1 MNAEIPDFIRA
12 TRTAYDTIAEPYT
25 EQFSDWAGIP
35 TLDRTQITGFAEL
48 VKEQGKGP
56 VADIGS
62 GPGHVTAA
70 LHDLGVRVFGVDVSP
85 KMVELA
91 RRAHPDLRFHVGSMT
106 SLDLP
111 SETLGGITALYSII
125 HVPDDHLP
133 TAFAEFHR
141 VLAPGAHAL
150 IGFQYEPGGTHMH
163 LDERFGHKISLDYW
177 LRAPEAVAE
186 PLTEAGFQVILR
198 VLREPL
204 GEEKLSR
211 AYLVARKP
219 A

>member
-1 MNAEIPDFIRA
+1 VNAENPDFIRA

-35 TLDRTQITGFAEL
+35 LLDRTQINGFAEL
-48 VKEQGKGP
+48 VKEQGTGP
-56 VADIGS
+56 VADVGS
-62 GPGHVTAA
+62 GPGHVTAH
-70 LHDLGVRVFGVDVSP
+70 LHSLGLQIFGVDVSP
-85 KMVELA
+85 RMVELA

-111 SETLGGITALYSII
+111 AETLTGLTALYSII

-133 TAFAEFHR
+133 KAFSEFHR
-141 VLAPGAHAL
+141 VLKPGAHAL
-150 IGFQYEPGGTHMH
+150 IGFQYDPDGGRLH
-163 LDERFGHKISLDYW
+163 LDERFGHEISLDYHW
-177 LRAPEAVAE
+177 RTPDEAAE
-186 PLTEAGFQVILR
+186 HLTKAGLQVIVR

-204 GEEKLSR
+204 DDEKLSR
-211 AYLVARKP
+211 AYLVVRKP

>member
-1 MNAEIPDFIRA
+1 MNAETPDFIRA

-25 EQFSDWAGIP
+25 AQFSDWAGIP
-35 TLDRTQITGFAEL
+35 TLDRAQITGFAEL
-48 VKEQGKGP
+48 VKEQGRGP

-70 LHDLGVRVFGVDVSP
+70 LHDLGVPVFGVDVSP

-91 RRAHPDLRFHVGSMT
+91 RRAHPNLRFHVGSMT

-133 TAFAEFHR
+133 QAFAEFHR
-141 VLAPGAHAL
+141 VLAPGTHAL

-163 LDERFGHKISLDYW
+163 LDERFGHRISLDYW
-177 LRAPEAVAE
+177 LRAPEAVAA
-186 PLTEAGFQVILR
+186 LLAKAGLEVVLR

-204 GEEKLSR
+204 SEEKLSR

>member
-1 MNAEIPDFIRA
+1 MNAETPDFIRA

-35 TLDRTQITGFAEL
+35 TLDRAQIKGFAEL
-48 VKEQGKGP
+48 VKEQAKGP

-70 LHDLGVRVFGVDVSP
+70 LHALGIPVFGVDVSP
-85 KMVELA
+85 RMVELA

-125 HVPDDHLP
+125 HVPDDHLA
-133 TAFAEFHR
+133 TAFSEFHR

-150 IGFQYEPGGTHMH
+150 IGFQYEPGGAQLH
-163 LDERFGHKISLDYW
+163 LDERFGHKISLDYY
-177 LRAPEAVAE
+177 LRTPEAVAE
-186 PLTEAGFQVILR
+186 PLSKASFQVILQI
-198 VLREPL
+198 LREPL

>member
-1 MNAEIPDFIRA
+1 MTADTPDFIRA

-35 TLDRTQITGFAEL
+35 TLDRAQITGFAEL
-48 VKEQGKGP
+48 VKEQNAGP

-70 LHDLGVRVFGVDVSP
+70 LHALGIPVFGVDVSP

-91 RRAHPDLRFHVGSMT
+91 RRAHPALRFHVGSMT

-133 TAFAEFHR
+133 QAFAEFHR
-141 VLAPGAHAL
+141 VLSPGAHAL
-150 IGFQYEPGGTHMH
+150 IGFQYEQGDPHMH
-163 LDERFGHKISLDYW
+163 LDERYGHKISLDYW
-177 LRAPEAVAE
+177 LRTPEAVAA
-186 PLTEAGFQVILR
+186 PLTKAGFQVIAR

-204 GEEKLSR
+204 DDEKLPR

-219 A
+219 S

>member
-1 MNAEIPDFIRA
+1 MNAHTPDFIRA
-12 TRTAYDTIAEPYT
+12 TRAAYDTIAEPYS

-35 TLDRTQITGFAEL
+35 TLDRAQIKGFAEL
-48 VKEQGKGP
+48 VKEQNAGP

-70 LHDLGVRVFGVDVSP
+70 LHGLGIRVFGVDVSP
-85 KMVELA
+85 RMVELA
-91 RRAHPDLRFHVGSMT
+91 RRAHSELRFHVGSMT

-125 HVPDDHLP
+125 HVPDDHLL

-163 LDERFGHKISLDYW
+163 LDERFGHKISLDYY
-177 LRAPEAVAE
+177 LRTPEAVAE
-186 PLTEAGFQVILR
+186 PLTKAGFQVILR

-204 GEEKLSR
+204 GEEKLAR

-219 A
+219 R

>member
-1 MNAEIPDFIRA
+1 MA
-12 TRTAYDTIAEPYT
+12 
-25 EQFSDWAGIP
+25 
-35 TLDRTQITGFAEL
+35 
-48 VKEQGKGP
+48 
-56 VADIGS
+56 
-62 GPGHVTAA
+62 
-70 LHDLGVRVFGVDVSP
+70 
-85 KMVELA
+85 ELA

-177 LRAPEAVAE
+177 LRAPDTVAE
-186 PLTEAGFQVILR
+186 PLTKAGFQVILR

-204 GEEKLSR
+204 GEEKLAR
-211 AYLVARKP
+211 AYLVAHKP

>member
-1 MNAEIPDFIRA
+1 MNAETPDFIRA

-35 TLDRTQITGFAEL
+35 TLDRAQITGFAEL
-48 VKEQGKGP
+48 VKEQNAGP

-70 LHDLGVRVFGVDVSP
+70 LHALGVRVFGVDVSP
-85 KMVELA
+85 RMAELA
-91 RRAHPDLRFHVGSMT
+91 RKAHPGLRFHVGSMT

-133 TAFAEFHR
+133 QAFAEFHR

-163 LDERFGHKISLDYW
+163 LDERFGHKISLDYY
-177 LRAPEAVAE
+177 LRTPETVTE
-186 PLTEAGFQVILR
+186 PLTKAGLQVILR

-211 AYLVARKP
+211 AYLLARKP